1 MELDAC
7 RSRKLTSPSSQTFLN
22 VDCLVQLLEL
32 VLAAAGHCGGWTI
45 SVGGHCPESR
55 VQSGHKIII
64 IIITFCQYQPRER
77 GDTRYQLSYNEA
89 YLPTSHYT
97 GLGSAFHSV
106 VTHTIPTL
114 PFLCFKCSDEGRGS
128 GDGGQKDQWIL
139 FIESSTRST
148 KKTTNIS

>member
-1 MELDAC
+1 MQIT
-7 RSRKLTSPSSQTFLN
+7 K
-22 VDCLVQLLEL
+22 VDIAIIIDISKCGLSG
-32 VLAAAGHCGGWTI
+32 LAARTSTSCCRTLRRMDNQCWRTL
-45 SVGGHCPESR
+45 SR
-55 VQSGHKIII
+55 VQSPVGAQIII

-128 GDGGQKDQWIL
+128 GDGGQKD
-139 FIESSTRST
+139 
-148 KKTTNIS
+148 